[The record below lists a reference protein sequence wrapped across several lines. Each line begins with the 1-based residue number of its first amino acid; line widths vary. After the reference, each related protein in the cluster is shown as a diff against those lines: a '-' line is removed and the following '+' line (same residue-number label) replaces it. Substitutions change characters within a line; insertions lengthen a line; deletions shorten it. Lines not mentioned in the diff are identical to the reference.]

1 MLQTIIGRLSYFTIE
16 TVAADLGSMDHAA
29 ASPEQR
35 RAAHRFTRELCHQVS
50 LLFCFMM
57 KGLRKDFNMGTI
69 YKHDMATNK
78 PPFLDADGAAK
89 GWKRWE
95 VFAVRVFAISDLF
108 NIHNPQQEEAIPVI
122 GGLRPEERARFGDL
136 VPTPAMKGK
145 AGSIN
150 GTRAYAV
157 FALINQLYIRRIREG
172 GLQTLAPLV
181 SRLGG
186 IAEEGMAAYGHC
198 TKLATTQFPFPWAQ
212 VVMAFLAIL
221 GSLLPF
227 VVTSFVDQLWMG
239 VTMAFVVVLTYW
251 SLNEVA
257 TEMEDPFGF
266 DPNDLPLARYAFDFN
281 NGILSAVHQ
290 LRPDYFDALDQEAE
304 ALEAKQQAVGEA
316 AAPPVAPVM
325 PDVVV
330 KSPPAAASGGISG
343 GGAGGPATPSYPAGS
358 PASTS
363 SGGGGG
369 SGGGGSG
376 GGAAAANGIT
386 YSAASGSGSG
396 KPPSRWVAGDPAAG
410 GSMAGGPGAGAG
422 GSQHGVSAASGGG
435 VSAAVSRRV
444 ASVSSSAGAG
454 GGAGLSR
461 FASASHVALNDGT
474 PPHPAAL
481 ASSASH
487 PHAATAA
494 ADGWGAGGRPESPTR
509 SRHLNLDHNKNSI
522 GTGGLSSHASAAANN
537 DRGLLGGGGGGS
549 SSGLG
554 DNGSNSRA
562 ARRGAVLPVNT

>member
-1 MLQTIIGRLSYFTIE
+1 MIIYENWLWGLPLLTRGYGSAFPRAFLFAAISALETAILFVYAPDNIKKALKNPTIFQIYGFVVGFALVFRSSLSYQRFWEARTMLQTIIGRLSYFTIE

-29 ASPEQR
+29 ATPEQR
-35 RAAHRFTRELCHQVS
+35 RAAHRFVSELCHHVS

-57 KGLRKDFNMGTI
+57 KGLRKDFKLDTV
-69 YKHDMATNK
+69 YRHDMATSR

-122 GGLRPEERARFGDL
+122 GGLRPEERSRFSDL

-157 FALINQLYIRRIREG
+157 FALINQLYIRRISEG

-186 IAEEGMAAYGHC
+186 IAEEGMAAFGHC

-227 VVTSFVDQLWMG
+227 VVTSFVDQLWMA
-239 VTMAFVVVLTYW
+239 VTLSFIVVLTYW

-281 NGILSAVHQ
+281 NGIISAVHQ
-290 LRPDYFDALDQEAE
+290 LRPDYFDELDAEAE
-304 ALEAKQQAVGEA
+304 ALEAKQHAVAEGA
-316 AAPPVAPVM
+316 AAPPQLV
-325 PDVVV
+325 PDIMV
-330 KSPPAAASGGISG
+330 KSPPAAGAAARGDG
-343 GGAGGPATPSYPAGS
+343 GGQATPSYPAGS
-358 PASTS
+358 PASVS
-363 SGGGGG
+363 AARAEA
-369 SGGGGSG
+369 
-376 GGAAAANGIT
+376 GAAASANGIT
-386 YSAASGSGSG
+386 FSAASGSG
-396 KPPSRWVAGDPAAG
+396 KPPSRG
-410 GSMAGGPGAGAG
+410 GS
-422 GSQHGVSAASGGG
+422 
-435 VSAAVSRRV
+435 
-444 ASVSSSAGAG
+444 
-454 GGAGLSR
+454 
-461 FASASHVALNDGT
+461 
-474 PPHPAAL
+474 
-481 ASSASH
+481 
-487 PHAATAA
+487 
-494 ADGWGAGGRPESPTR
+494 
-509 SRHLNLDHNKNSI
+509 
-522 GTGGLSSHASAAANN
+522 ASAAL
-537 DRGLLGGGGGGS
+537 DGS
-549 SSGLG
+549 S
-554 DNGSNSRA
+554 SRA